1 MATTSI
7 LGLFK
12 DADSAAKAVDL
23 AKQAGVSP
31 SHLEILTG
39 SPYPEGAF
47 GEEAPKHRLY
57 VFPIVG
63 AFLGFAAGALL
74 TVGTQVAFPLVT
86 GGKPV
91 LSIPPMLIVMYE
103 GTMLGAI
110 TFTILGILFESR
122 LPRPKLKLYDER
134 ITEGLIG
141 LAVTCQDTLVSKVQ
155 GAFTQAGAADIVL
168 EGGKG

>member
-1 MATTSI
+1 MAMKSI

-12 DADSAAKAVDL
+12 DADSAARAVDL
-23 AKQAGVSP
+23 AKEAGLQP
-31 SHLEILTG
+31 SNLEVLTG

-57 VFPIVG
+57 VFPIAG
-63 AFLGFAAGALL
+63 AFLGFAVGALL
-74 TVGTQVAFPLVT
+74 TVGTQVAYPIVT
-86 GGKPV
+86 GGKPI

-122 LPRPKLKLYDER
+122 LPQPKLKLYDTR
-134 ITEGLIG
+134 ITEGYIG
-141 LAVTCQDTLVSKVQ
+141 LAVTCQDSLLPKVQ
-155 GAFTQAGAADIVL
+155 GAFKQAGAADILL
-168 EGGKG
+168 EGQKG